1 MDVCKKTFEKKEH
14 GELRQSTV
22 FKFGISDASTIKQVD
37 MQELRNLGC
46 KFIYGDG
53 KKQRLAV
60 LIMGSEMKAQFDVP
74 RGMVDIGLLSR
85 KSIQPPQ
92 PTLFWYN

>member
-1 MDVCKKTFEKKEH
+1 MDVCKRKIEKKEG
-14 GELRQSTV
+14 GELKQSTV
-22 FKFGISDASTIKQVD
+22 STLGISDASTLKQID

-92 PTLFWYN
+92 PTPFWYN